1 MKKILTLLGLAAFSF
16 GYSQGGTMIV
26 NNYTPYE
33 YRGALIANNF
43 AGGCYPFIS
52 TNGGV
57 IIPPN
62 SHTGNG
68 NALIYPNYRDQFTT
82 SLYPMPSWN
91 VSLAPNSPTVR
102 PWNHGSMMPGGT
114 ISINTKWSASKFEM
128 YDPATS
134 QYVPGFNT
142 TVSLAGNTCYIA
154 PDFYT
159 TPSGANSAEIFTITT
174 STGLV
179 ETYLQLY

>member
-1 MKKILTLLGLAAFSF
+1 MKKILTIVGITIASLV
-16 GYSQGGTMIV
+16 YSQGGTMIV

-43 AGGCYPFIS
+43 SGGCYPIIG
-52 TNGGV
+52 TNAGV
-57 IIPPN
+57 IIPPD

-68 NALIYPNYRDQFTT
+68 NALIYTNYRDQYTT
-82 SLYPMPSWN
+82 SLYPMPSWT
-91 VSLAPNSPTVR
+91 VSLAANSNSIR
-102 PWNHGSMMPGGT
+102 PWNHGSLIPGGT
-114 ISINTKWSASKFEM
+114 LSNNTKWSASKFEM

-134 QYVPGFNT
+134 AYVPGFNT
-142 TVSLAGNTCYIA
+142 TVSLAGNSCYMA
-154 PDFYT
+154 PDYFV